1 MDTKSTQDN
10 LVFDMLSLFD
20 EQFDIRD
27 FKNSVMETENQ
38 SDVVL
43 HKTKHSIQSAIHNAE
58 NLEDKA
64 KYVVDMDD
72 DILDSIEKGNLKLVT
87 SKDGNIY
94 AQLRNSNGKFG
105 ERLPIKREL
114 EESGITANELQ
125 MSLQVK
131 AIEEQLHKI
140 VDVLADIDVKVT
152 GVLQGQHN
160 DRKGLFYSGLS
171 LFIEAKQVGDEQLK
185 KEMIAQAL
193 KSLNDANYQMIQEI
207 RSGIGYLVTEQYKKS
222 KRSASVI
229 DEKISE
235 IYKCYEVVYR
245 AAFVKA
251 AIYQDCGELSAM
263 LTAIDEY
270 GRFIQRMIVPFA
282 GRLSE
287 LDRNNRLIES
297 GTWGTMAKTLEGCSE
312 LKQKL
317 AMQRV
322 YQLCAE
328 DMENG

>member
-1 MDTKSTQDN
+1 MEKINNQDN
-10 LVFDMLSLFD
+10 MIFDMLSLFD
-20 EQFDIRD
+20 EQFDIGD
-27 FKNSVMETENQ
+27 FRNSIEETENQ
-38 SDVVL
+38 SGVVL
-43 HKTKHSIQSAIHNAE
+43 NKTKSSIQKAIHSAE

-72 DILDSIEKGNLKLVT
+72 DIIEAIEKGNLKLVEGN
-87 SKDGNIY
+87 DGNIY

-125 MSLQVK
+125 MALQIKV
-131 AIEEQLHKI
+131 IEEQLQRI
-140 VDVLADIDVKVT
+140 VDALADIEGKVVD
-152 GVLQGQHN
+152 VLQGQYN
-160 DRKGLFYSGLS
+160 DRKGLFYSGVS
-171 LFIEAKQVGDEQLK
+171 LFIEAKQVQDEQLK

-207 RSGIGYLVTEQYKKS
+207 RSGIEYLVTEQYKKN
-222 KRSASVI
+222 KRSASLI
-229 DEKISE
+229 DDKISE

-251 AIYQDCGELSAM
+251 AIYQECGEISAM

-270 GRFIQRMIVPFA
+270 GHFIQRMIVPFA

-297 GTWGTMAKTLEGCSE
+297 GTWGTIAKTLEGCTE
-312 LKQKL
+312 LKQKI
-317 AMQRV
+317 AMQSV
-322 YQLCAE
+322 YQLCSE